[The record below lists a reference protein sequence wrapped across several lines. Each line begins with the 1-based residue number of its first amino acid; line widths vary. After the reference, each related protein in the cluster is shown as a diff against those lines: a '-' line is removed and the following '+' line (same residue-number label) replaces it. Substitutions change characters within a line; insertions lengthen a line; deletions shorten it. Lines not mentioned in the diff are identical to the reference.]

1 MQLPDVNIN
10 TDTQSTNTE
19 RASSRLVHAYD
30 ASISTRTYAVTV
42 SPQFPTPSW
51 VTMRVVLDTFVCLSA
66 DKKNPSIS
74 LVLVVVFSRFTC
86 TTYRRKHKHR
96 RKDFPFSY
104 ACAFH
109 VISRFTRTFSCAYA
123 CVVRVKQPLFRSNSL
138 VLYILQ
144 TSWLEISCFL
154 CEIIDGK
161 QPGESRKFSR
171 VCEGHEAW
179 RIVERES
186 TGLS

>member
-86 TTYRRKHKHR
+86 TTHRRKHKHR

-123 CVVRVKQPLFRSNSL
+123 CVVRVKQPLFRSNNL
-138 VLYILQ
+138 VLYICKLPDSKSVGFFERSQ
-144 TSWLEISCFL
+144 MANNPRSPGSFL
-154 CEIIDGK
+154 VSVKDTK
-161 QPGESRKFSR
+161 
-171 VCEGHEAW
+171 HE
-179 RIVERES
+179 E
-186 TGLS
+186 